1 VEDFFKVFV
10 GVRGF
15 VDGVLAGVVEDVVGF
30 EVGVDLLLVEIAG
43 GGFAAHAAAGTV
55 IDAVAAF
62 HGIGFGDHDHGTIA
76 RISGQ
81 QDRVAGFGE
90 GRVFERVVAAGEGTR
105 GAFAVDPRELVIDDF
120 LTRDV
125 VADEVHE
132 LPGRSWQHFLEGLQ
146 HERIDEHVVHGGE
159 VRPERHVVEI
169 RVRLGRSERGIDE
182 LFVFGRKRQT
192 PGAEEAFQRLEL
204 ALREDVP
211 EPARSAV
218 AEEGDV
224 IVPQAENFSRG
235 AHRGV
240 IGELHDL
247 ALTEVVS
254 TTVGA
259 ELHHLL
265 LEGREAIER
274 AHLVEALVE
283 RGNVPIVA
291 NVRVVFATQR
301 PLGRDAKGFAHALA
315 RTFGAN
321 LHAEIGGHATRFF
334 RLALPTTCSR
344 RCALHNGFDQA
355 AADGF
360 IHDLLGR
367 NVHLE
372 QRHGALDVH
381 ADWPWIN
388 VCRRDHHAAHRRS
401 VTAVRVGIEHEIGH
415 ARSRARVER
424 LLDAGRIK
432 PGPDRLRSDN
442 GDGLSGVVTGWEDGF
457 GFSGDVEGGG
467 GHG

>member
-1 VEDFFKVFV
+1 MGWPVSAK
-10 GVRGF
+10 GVSLSAWWPPGK
-15 VDGVLAGVVEDVVGF
+15 
-30 EVGVDLLLVEIAG
+30 
-43 GGFAAHAAAGTV
+43 
-55 IDAVAAF
+55 
-62 HGIGFGDHDHGTIA
+62 A
-76 RISGQ
+76 R
-81 QDRVAGFGE
+81 V
-90 GRVFERVVAAGEGTR
+90 

-132 LPGRSWQHFLEGLQ
+132 LAGRSWQHFLEGLQ

-159 VRPERHVVEI
+159 VRPERHVIEI

-182 LFVFGRKRQT
+182 LFVFGRKRQA

-259 ELHHLL
+259 ELHHLVFKA
-265 LEGREAIER
+265 REA
-274 AHLVEALVE
+274 VEGTHFVQTLVE
-283 RGNVPIVA
+283 RGDVSIVA
-291 NVRVVFATQR
+291 EVGAVFATQR
-301 PLGRDAKGFAHALA
+301 PLGRDAEGFAHALA

-321 LHAEIGGHATRFF
+321 LHAEIGGHATGLF
-334 RLALPTTCSR
+334 RLALTATRASRCAGHDGVDEPTTDR
-344 RCALHNGFDQA
+344 LV
-355 AADGF
+355 
-360 IHDLLGR
+360 HDRIGR

-401 VTAVRVGIEHEIGH
+401 VTGC
-415 ARSRARVER
+415 ARR
-424 LLDAGRIK
+424 D
-432 PGPDRLRSDN
+432 
-442 GDGLSGVVTGWEDGF
+442 
-457 GFSGDVEGGG
+457 
-467 GHG
+467 